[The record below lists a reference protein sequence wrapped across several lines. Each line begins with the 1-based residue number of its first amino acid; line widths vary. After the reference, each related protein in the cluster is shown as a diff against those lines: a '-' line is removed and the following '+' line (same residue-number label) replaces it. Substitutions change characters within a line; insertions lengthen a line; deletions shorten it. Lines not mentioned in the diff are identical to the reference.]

1 MSDTLSLTMP
11 ADEGLARQKVR
22 VARASALAATGM
34 AIAKA
39 LVGWQTGSLGILS
52 EAAHSAMD
60 LIATLI
66 TLFAVR
72 VADRPADSHHHYGH
86 GKVENLS
93 ALIETGLLLLTCGWI
108 IYEALE
114 RLFWKPAAVEAT
126 PIAFAVIVGSILVDL
141 WRSRALTRT
150 AVATGSQALEADAL
164 HFRTEIYSSSAVL
177 VGLGAVWASQRWQVP
192 WLAKADALSGI
203 LVAAIVLVIGSRLG
217 RRAIDALLDHAP
229 LELVE
234 RIRAAIAS
242 VPEVAETVTLRTRV
256 SGNRLFVDAV
266 VSIARGTPFE
276 TAHQVVS
283 RVEERIRE
291 IAPEASIVI
300 HADPSRR
307 PDESLGEAIRVIV
320 SRHAAGAHDIFIH
333 ERDGKRCVDLHLE
346 VPGEM
351 SLVEAHAI
359 TERIEADLRSEF
371 PRLGPIHT
379 HVDPLKPPRP
389 IETPLAEAM
398 EAIRRRIRLV
408 AAGIPGVQDC
418 SSISVRQV
426 RHGFWVVCRCTMD
439 ARLSMREAHELGL
452 ELAARARREIP
463 GVDQVTVHA
472 EPGPGPTPPG
482 LP

>member
-1 MSDTLSLTMP
+1 MPDTLSLPLP
-11 ADEGLARQKVR
+11 AAEGLARQKVR
-22 VARASALAATGM
+22 VARISALAATGM
-34 AIAKA
+34 VIAKA

-52 EAAHSAMD
+52 EAAHSTMD

-108 IYEALE
+108 ISEALE
-114 RLFWKPAAVEAT
+114 RLFWKPAAVEVT
-126 PIAFAVIVGSILVDL
+126 WIAFAVIVGSILVDL
-141 WRSRALTRT
+141 WRSRALART
-150 AVATGSQALEADAL
+150 AAATGSQALEADAL

-177 VGLGAVWASQRWQVP
+177 VGLGAVWVSERWQVP
-192 WLAKADALSGI
+192 WLVKADALSGI
-203 LVAAIVLVIGSRLG
+203 LVAGIVLVIGSRLG
-217 RRAIDALLDHAP
+217 RRAVDALLDHAP

-242 VPEVAETVTLRTRV
+242 VPEVVEPVSLRTRV
-256 SGNRLFVDAV
+256 SGNRLFVDAA
-266 VSIARGTPFE
+266 VSVARGTPFE

-283 RVEERIRE
+283 QVEARIRE
-291 IAPEASIVI
+291 IAPQASVVI
-300 HADPSRR
+300 HADPFRR
-307 PDESLGEAIRVIV
+307 SDESLAEAIRVIV

-346 VPGEM
+346 VPGDL

-359 TERIEADLRSEF
+359 TERIEADLRNEF

-379 HVDPLKPPRP
+379 HVDPVKPARP
-389 IETPLAEAM
+389 IDAPLVEEM
-398 EAIRRRIRLV
+398 EAVRRRIRLV
-408 AAGIPGVQDC
+408 AAGIPGIQDC
-418 SSISVRQV
+418 TSISVRHGRQ
-426 RHGFWVVCRCTMD
+426 GFWVVCRCTMD
-439 ARLSMREAHELGL
+439 ARLTIREAHELGL

-472 EPGPGPTPPG
+472 EPGVVQMPSR